1 MRSAQVNRT
10 TKETGISVFLDLDG
24 GEVDISTGIGF
35 FDHMLTAFAVHGG
48 FGLTVK
54 TEGDLEVDCHHTVED
69 TGIVLGKALDKALGD
84 KTGIR
89 RFGSFFVPMD
99 ESLSLASVDISG
111 RPYLVFN
118 ADFPQEKCGDY
129 DCCMTEEFMRALCFN
144 SKITLHLSCLYGSN
158 SHHIAESLFKAAA
171 RALREAVSLSDAQ
184 VSTKGVID

>member
-1 MRSAQVNRT
+1 MKLKANNQEEQIMRSAQVNRT

-89 RFGSFFVPMD
+89 RFGSFFV
-99 ESLSLASVDISG
+99 
-111 RPYLVFN
+111 FN